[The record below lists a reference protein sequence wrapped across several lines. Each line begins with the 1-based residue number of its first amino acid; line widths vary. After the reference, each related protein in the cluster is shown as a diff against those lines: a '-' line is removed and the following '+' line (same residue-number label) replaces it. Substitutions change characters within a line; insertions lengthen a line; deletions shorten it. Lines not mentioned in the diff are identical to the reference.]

1 MKIWVLFS
9 NAPRRVP
16 VFTPQVLIVFL
27 AEEAP
32 TVLVPL
38 LPFEVLRHLGKQSG
52 SLSLLLFAG
61 ESETS
66 GLVFQSGFETQVEL
80 DISTHRLRQHQVRN
94 PQPKLST
101 KIKLLTSMDRK

>member
-27 AEEAP
+27 AEEEAP
-32 TVLVPL
+32 TVLVSL

-80 DISTHRLRQHQVRN
+80 DIATH
-94 PQPKLST
+94 
-101 KIKLLTSMDRK
+101 